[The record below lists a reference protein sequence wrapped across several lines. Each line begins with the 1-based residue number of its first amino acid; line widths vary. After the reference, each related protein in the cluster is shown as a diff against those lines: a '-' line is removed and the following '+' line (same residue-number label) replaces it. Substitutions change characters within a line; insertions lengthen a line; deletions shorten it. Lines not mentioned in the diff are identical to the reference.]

1 MLGWRR
7 PKATVTGCG
16 SLPHMVAQG
25 HRVTICVEKTRGGG
39 AHHEADVAAMA
50 APNWWSG
57 AASGAQEGPRELAM
71 HARMVKVARAERKKR
86 GRRRR
91 VQVEAGE
98 GGEGGRGIAI
108 GSAGRPVAAPS
119 HRARAALLLSN
130 RGGWWGVGDAA
141 RRD

>member
-71 HARMVKVARAERKKR
+71 HARMVKVVR
-86 GRRRR
+86 GREEKKGVDVGASKWRREKEERGAWHCDRQCREACSGPQPSGAGGTVVVKQGR
-91 VQVEAGE
+91 VV
-98 GGEGGRGIAI
+98 GRG
-108 GSAGRPVAAPS
+108 
-119 HRARAALLLSN
+119 
-130 RGGWWGVGDAA
+130 
-141 RRD
+141 